1 MSAINLTLCTLVLLA
16 LGLLIP
22 ASLMAR
28 GKQAGPDAAMG
39 KVLEQVRRD
48 LQPLDRTAA
57 QLPDEATRRYFDFYG
72 LNPAD
77 TSHAFGS
84 VPSGEEQLAVHLFWR
99 EGAPR
104 GTVLLVHGYFDHA
117 GHWRH
122 VIADLLAAGFAIA
135 TVDLPGHG
143 LSTGKRADIDDF
155 SAYSQALLD
164 VLPVA
169 RQLGAPLHVVGHS
182 TGCSAVID
190 ALLIRREALGER
202 IVLISPLIRSYAW
215 MASGLG
221 EALIGELVAEVPR
234 VLRKNSSDQQFFEF
248 MQRDPLQ
255 YRSVPLGWV
264 EAQGEW
270 AKRIEAARPSAQPLR
285 IIQGTDDT
293 TVSWRH
299 NLRVLR
305 RKFPKAEII
314 KVKRGGHQLP
324 NEAPALRATVL
335 AHIRAGL
342 E

>member
-1 MSAINLTLCTLVLLA
+1 MPAFNLTIYALVLLA

-39 KVLEQVRRD
+39 KLIEQVRRD

-57 QLPDEATRRYFDFYG
+57 QLPDEATRSYFDFYG
-72 LNPAD
+72 LNPVD

-84 VPSGEEQLAVHLFWR
+84 IPSGEEQLAVHLFWR
-99 EGAPR
+99 EGTPR

-122 VIADLLAAGFAIA
+122 VIADLLGAGFAIA

-169 RQLGAPLHVVGHS
+169 RQLGAPLHVVAHS
-182 TGCSAVID
+182 MGCSAVID
-190 ALLIRREALGER
+190 ALLNRREVLGER
-202 IVLISPLIRSYAW
+202 IVLISPLLRSYAW

-221 EALIGELVAEVPR
+221 EALIGGLVAEVPR
-234 VLRKNSSDQQFFEF
+234 VLRKSSSDEQFFEF

-255 YRSVPLGWV
+255 YRGVPLGWV
-264 EAQGEW
+264 EAQGKW
-270 AKRIEAARPSAQPLR
+270 AKRTEAARPSAQPLL
-285 IIQGTDDT
+285 IIQGTADT

-314 KVKRGGHQLP
+314 KVKRGGHQLH

-335 AHIRAGL
+335 AHLRAGL